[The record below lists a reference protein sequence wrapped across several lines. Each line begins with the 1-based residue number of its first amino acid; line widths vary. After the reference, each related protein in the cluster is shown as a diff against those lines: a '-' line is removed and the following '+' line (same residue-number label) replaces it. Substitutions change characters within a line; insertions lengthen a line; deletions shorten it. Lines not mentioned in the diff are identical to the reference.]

1 MEKTLMVVMR
11 HFYIPVLI
19 AWSFGCGVFS
29 SPRDVV
35 LPAVSTGAKPILP
48 GGTVEIKRSQGEFM
62 LADSSPVYE
71 HPDRA
76 SAVIIY
82 LPQGAHEKV
91 TAVEGAWLLIRLPD
105 GKVGFMPVDSVK
117 QK

>member
-19 AWSFGCGVFS
+19 ACSFGCGVFS
-29 SPRDVV
+29 SPRDIV
-35 LPAVSTGAKPILP
+35 LPAVSTGAEPIHP
-48 GGTVEIKRSQGEFM
+48 GGTVEIKRTRGEFM

-76 SAVIIY
+76 SAVITY

-91 TAVEGAWLLIRLPD
+91 TAVEGPWLRIRLPD

>member
-35 LPAVSTGAKPILP
+35 LPAVSTGAKPIPP
-48 GGTVEIKRSQGEFM
+48 GSTIEIKRTEGEFM